1 MDQTLHLFGR
11 RRRHA
16 DKGKKKSLFWNSE
29 VYRDTKEMEKR
40 QDEWAKARRAHLEAP
55 DDKDK
60 KTAMETAKDK
70 LQAQQDMIE
79 KLENDP
85 LKKMKPKEL
94 VKLTKDNV
102 KNLDDDAIEKL
113 LDDYHDNEKV
123 LELHAS
129 HLKLDVIWDSELDS
143 EILMRVIK
151 KISSSMEKMHKT
163 YKQDDDYKDAMIDYL
178 IKELSK
184 ESQKLAAVNE
194 EVLKKMREENNT
206 LRTKNSENMRRRDE
220 KEDVW
225 AARLIANEA
234 KTEEEQREKMKKMY
248 EEEKNGQ
255 ANTRNGDNLYTDGRS
270 LFAKL
275 HYNNRTQ
282 YKL

>member
-1 MDQTLHLFGR
+1 MDQTLHYFGR

-29 VYRDTKEMEKR
+29 VYRDTKQLEKR
-40 QDEWAKARRAHLEAP
+40 QDIYAKARRAHLEAP

-94 VKLTKDNV
+94 GKLTKDNV
-102 KNLDDDAIEKL
+102 KNLDEKATKDL
-113 LDDYHDNEKV
+113 LKGYHDNEKV

-143 EILMRVIK
+143 EILMTVIEK
-151 KISSSMEKMHKT
+151 LSSSMEKMHKT
-163 YKQDDDYKDAMIDYL
+163 YKQDDAYKDAMIDYL
-178 IKELSK
+178 MNELSK
-184 ESQKLAAVNE
+184 DSNKLAAVNA
-194 EVLKKMREENNT
+194 VYVDRLKTENETMLELVNKKEGETNEDWVKRLEDQQT
-206 LRTKNSENMRRRDE
+206 LRKSKGNMSEGGYFFLC
-220 KEDVW
+220 V
-225 AARLIANEA
+225 
-234 KTEEEQREKMKKMY
+234 
-248 EEEKNGQ
+248 
-255 ANTRNGDNLYTDGRS
+255 
-270 LFAKL
+270 
-275 HYNNRTQ
+275 
-282 YKL
+282 